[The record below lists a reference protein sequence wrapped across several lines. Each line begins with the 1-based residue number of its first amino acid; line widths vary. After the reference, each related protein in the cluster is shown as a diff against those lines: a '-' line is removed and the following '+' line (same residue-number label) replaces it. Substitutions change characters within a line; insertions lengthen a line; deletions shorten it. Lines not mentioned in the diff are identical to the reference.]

1 MKRLYLPL
9 LVQHTAV
16 ADLPK
21 TLHKEQTQ
29 KYLIT
34 LLLPGGMNIYYV
46 KSFSWDNNN
55 YTSGDKFYAWKG
67 GCIKGSNGSQC
78 FEWEATVAHCGWV
91 GRGCVKLT
99 FTKVTFQIPSKP
111 LPTLHWQWAH
121 RWLHNT
127 HLQRHAPVN
136 KMICIFQRGFVVTF
150 FATLIN
156 ILKEHIWSRRAQ
168 GKTWPKFL

>member
-46 KSFSWDNNN
+46 KSFSWDKN

-111 LPTLHWQWAH
+111 LPTAASTASEDIGG
-121 RWLHNT
+121 RT
-127 HLQRHAPVN
+127 
-136 KMICIFQRGFVVTF
+136 
-150 FATLIN
+150 TLTT
-156 ILKEHIWSRRAQ
+156 L
-168 GKTWPKFL
+168 